1 MGRDRGNAGESLAEA
16 GLDRL
21 TLPVADWQARAGL
34 VELAQALGGDR
45 GEARFVGGA
54 VRDTLLGI
62 PVADLD
68 VATEHDPQAVLAR
81 LKAAGIRAVPTGLQH
96 GTITAVLQSGPVE
109 VTTLRRDVATD
120 GRHATV
126 AFTDDWR
133 EDAARRDFTMNA
145 LYADMAGGHITD
157 YFDGLADL
165 RAGRVRFIGD
175 PLRRIAEDHLRIL
188 RFFRF
193 LARFGDTPD
202 PDGLA
207 ACVARANDLMAL
219 SRERVSDE
227 LLKLL
232 VARSAVEVVGLMVT
246 QGIFVPVL
254 PEIDAAGVARLAR
267 LAAREQACGVAP
279 DAIRRLVALLPR
291 DALDSVGA
299 RLKLSNA
306 QRKRLALAAGSD
318 GVGSPRAL
326 AYRIGTEGAVDRL
339 LLSDDVEAA
348 GAIADLSDWVR
359 PQFPLTGGMLV
370 ARGIGKGPDVARTLR
385 QIEDQWIAEGFP
397 DAARVQSLTDEALG
411 QRLRSSSS

>member
-1 MGRDRGNAGESLAEA
+1 MA
-16 GLDRL
+16 L
-21 TLPVADWQARAGL
+21 TLPTADWQARGGL
-34 VELAQALGGDR
+34 TELAEALGGDA
-45 GEARFVGGA
+45 GDARFVGGA
-54 VRDTLLGI
+54 VRDTLLGM

-68 VATEHDPQAVLAR
+68 VATRHAPQDVLAR
-81 LKAAGIRAVPTGLQH
+81 LKVAGIRAVPTGLQH
-96 GTITAVLQSGPVE
+96 GTITAVLESGPVE

-145 LYADMAGGHITD
+145 LYADMTGGGITD
-157 YFDGLADL
+157 YFDGIADL

-193 LARFGDTPD
+193 LARFGDVPD
-202 PDGLA
+202 PEGLA

-219 SRERVSDE
+219 SRERVADE

-232 VARSAVEVVGLMVT
+232 VARSAVETVRLMQT

-254 PEIDAAGVARLAR
+254 PEIDAAQVDRFER
-267 LAAREQACGVAP
+267 LAAREAASGVAP
-279 DAIRRLVALLPR
+279 DAIRRLVALVPG
-291 DALDSVGA
+291 DALDSIGA

-306 QRKRLALAAGSD
+306 QRKRLALAADTD
-318 GVGSPRAL
+318 GTGSPRAL
-326 AYRIGTEGAVDRL
+326 AYRIGQEGAIDRL
-339 LLSDDVEAA
+339 LLSDDGEAA
-348 GAIADLSDWVR
+348 AAIADLSDWVR
-359 PQFPLTGGMLV
+359 PQFPLTGGALV

-385 QIEDQWIAEGFP
+385 HIEDQWIAEGFP
-397 DAARVQSLTDEALG
+397 DAERVAALTDAALA
-411 QRLRSSSS
+411 QRLRSSSSR